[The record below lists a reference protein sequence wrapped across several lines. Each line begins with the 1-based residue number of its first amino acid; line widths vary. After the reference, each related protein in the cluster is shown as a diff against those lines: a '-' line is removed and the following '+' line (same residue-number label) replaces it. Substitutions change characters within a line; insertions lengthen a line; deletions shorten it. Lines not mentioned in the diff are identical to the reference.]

1 MVIGRIV
8 DGAEG
13 RAIESELMSGGT
25 RSGYIA
31 FQQTTASISPVLGM
45 VSGVLG
51 IVILLGG
58 IWFFFRG

>member
-25 RSGYIA
+25 RAGYIA
-31 FQQTTASISPVLGM
+31 LQRATVSVSPVIGIAAGG
-45 VSGVLG
+45 SGFL
-51 IVILLGG
+51 IMPGG
-58 IWFFFRG
+58 IWSFFRG